1 MQVPVARG
9 CWGQYSDVDGARR
22 RHEILGDGTPVTS
35 RVVAVYGRGL
45 GFGPVVLS
53 RDLTAWHTTTALDQS
68 ILVRTDGTAAAR
80 QALTALVVS
89 RPGLVLDSSDAG
101 PGGVGGTPPEV
112 WVNLAVLAV
121 LLGYLLL
128 EIANKTSKAIA
139 PVGPSRLLFSCVV
152 MEGRDSHCHRGAADW
167 SDTESCDQP
176 AQRDAH
182 LGEFVGGLL
191 GLGNAGG
198 GDLGR
203 GRYPG
208 DVVSDLPAARACFKS

>member
-1 MQVPVARG
+1 
-9 CWGQYSDVDGARR
+9 
-22 RHEILGDGTPVTS
+22 
-35 RVVAVYGRGL
+35 
-45 GFGPVVLS
+45 VVLS

-128 EIANKTSKAIA
+128 GIANKTSKAIA

-152 MEGRDSHCHRGAADW
+152 TERRDSHCHRGAADW

-191 GLGNAGG
+191 GLGNTGG

-208 DVVSDLPAARACFKS
+208 DVVSDLPAASRGGVDVTVHLAGRGGLLLDSRRDRGLVVANATHGLTDLGDRRSTAAALRDL

>member
-1 MQVPVARG
+1 
-9 CWGQYSDVDGARR
+9 
-22 RHEILGDGTPVTS
+22 
-35 RVVAVYGRGL
+35 
-45 GFGPVVLS
+45 
-53 RDLTAWHTTTALDQS
+53 
-68 ILVRTDGTAAAR
+68 
-80 QALTALVVS
+80 VS

-208 DVVSDLPAARACFKS
+208 DVVSDLPAASRAATRSIASSVIGPNKMAYFRTPRSVTSPVWTQANIRSRCVGTGCRSFDGRAGTNPSCSGASMGS